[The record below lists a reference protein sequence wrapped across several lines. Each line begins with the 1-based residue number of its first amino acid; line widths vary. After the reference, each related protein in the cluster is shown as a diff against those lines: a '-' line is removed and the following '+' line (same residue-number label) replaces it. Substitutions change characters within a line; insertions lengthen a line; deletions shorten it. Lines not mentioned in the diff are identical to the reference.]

1 MTPII
6 EKLNNIKTGNH
17 TDNVSGNFPFSPRRF
32 EKFPTSFGYDL
43 LWCEGFAP
51 RTAENYWA
59 GEIEVFEIGEQD

>member
-32 EKFPTSFGYDL
+32 EKFPKSS
-43 LWCEGFAP
+43 WV
-51 RTAENYWA
+51 
-59 GEIEVFEIGEQD
+59 EVGKLFNQIS